1 MGMYNDGCEST
12 VIMVRQQQK
21 QKDPFE
27 LRRYFRNEIINAK
40 TGPNN
45 NKQQKKMKCPKML
58 MVETWVIIMII
69 TLLWHNLCLYVTTV

>member
-21 QKDPFE
+21 QKDQFE

-45 NKQQKKMKCPKML
+45 NKQTKNEMSKD
-58 MVETWVIIMII
+58 VNGW
-69 TLLWHNLCLYVTTV
+69 NLGHYYDNNFVVA